1 MSNCFKFYYL
11 LSRISRWGAA
21 CLEEFG
27 IMSDLRILLQRIEHF
42 RDKLEQMEAGSIS
55 SEGADE
61 GWSHGGWSRATG
73 GSSLGWQQLLQDK
86 SHDEEGAK
94 CDDALTHSPKD
105 ECERLSNAASTAE
118 MVFWREQCQ
127 ILRQRWEACE
137 ADTITLRWRH
147 RGNPRLEHHQHT
159 GALLT
164 QWEQWLTRGVISH
177 SMCEQLQHCLQ
188 DRLRRFEIALNRSR
202 KHEDRL
208 SRLSRCYHLCLKEA
222 RLMVAEVADLAEEL
236 LAEAHQG
243 QPIQW
248 EPIQNTGRGRTEIL
262 HETQGTDQSL
272 ITICYHVASYALH
285 MAQVAARMI
294 LYDAEWR
301 VHPLP
306 VLTAALVA
314 DIGWLRLPESVIDK
328 PAQQWSEQEWQA
340 VESHPLRGA
349 ELLAQTA
356 PELAP
361 LVPIVAAHH
370 ERCDGS
376 GYPHGRQGEAI
387 PALARLLAVADV
399 YTTRRAPMNG
409 DTFQD
414 SRQALT
420 DVLLEAEQGRLDE
433 RAVAL
438 LAQLSF
444 YPTGTLVELSD
455 GSAAVVL
462 APPPWPADPRTAH
475 RPLVARLT
483 TADGIA
489 LTCPE
494 LLPLSGSDQGVVV
507 RPLPPTRVLPLLR
520 LFPDL

>member
-1 MSNCFKFYYL
+1 
-11 LSRISRWGAA
+11 
-21 CLEEFG
+21 LEEFG

-61 GWSHGGWSRATG
+61 GWNHSGWSRATG

-86 SHDEEGAK
+86 SHDEEGTK
-94 CDDALTHSPKD
+94 CDEALTHSPKD

-118 MVFWREQCQ
+118 VMYWREQCQ

-137 ADTITLRWRH
+137 VDSITIRWRH
-147 RGNPRLEHHQHT
+147 CDNPRLEHHRHT
-159 GALLT
+159 GVLLA
-164 QWEQWLTRGVISH
+164 QWEQWLAQEVISA
-177 SMCEQLQHCLQ
+177 SVCDQLQHCLQ
-188 DRLRRFEIALNRSR
+188 NRLRRFETALSRAR
-202 KHEDRL
+202 KHEERL
-208 SRLSRCYHLCLKEA
+208 ARLSRCYYQGLKEG
-222 RLMVAEVADLAEEL
+222 RLLVAEVAALAEEL

-243 QPIQW
+243 QPIHW
-248 EPIQNTGRGRTEIL
+248 EPFLNTDKAVPEPL
-262 HETQGTDQSL
+262 KAAQGTDQSL
-272 ITICYHVASYALH
+272 ITMGYRVASYALH
-285 MAQVAARMI
+285 MAQVTARMI
-294 LYDAEWR
+294 LHDAEWR
-301 VHPLP
+301 MHPLP

-314 DIGWLRLPESVIDK
+314 DIGWLRLPESVIYK
-328 PAQQWSEQEWQA
+328 PAQQWSEQERQA

-361 LVPIVAAHH
+361 LIPIVAAHH